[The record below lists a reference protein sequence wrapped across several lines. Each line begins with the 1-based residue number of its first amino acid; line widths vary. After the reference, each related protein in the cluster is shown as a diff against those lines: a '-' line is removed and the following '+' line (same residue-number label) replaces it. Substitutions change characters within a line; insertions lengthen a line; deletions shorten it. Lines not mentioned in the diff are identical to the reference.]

1 MKELMKKVLTVTMA
15 SIMVLS
21 MLTAC
26 GVPKAEEPEA
36 EAPVVEVEEQE
47 AEAPAE
53 EEVAEAPASSGEVV
67 KWAVSEYIVDWAQD
81 VANQFTAQT
90 GKEVEVIEV
99 SGEDGDSKFMMMMQ
113 SAETAPDLIQQD
125 GFLVKPSASG
135 GLLANLDSY
144 IDGWE
149 DFSNITPAILENG
162 RGVDGSM
169 YGIPLATDAQGFWY
183 DKDVFAAAGLPVPF
197 EPKSWD
203 EMLDAAR
210 TLKEKNA
217 DNPDFMPMFV
227 YTNDQQDASM
237 RTFQLLYNGTGG
249 ADLYDGASGKWVI
262 DKEHITKTLDFVNS
276 IHNVDKL
283 GGPMGVI
290 TAGNVNELVAYDYL
304 MKGNAGIMVTVDLL
318 VLYKEGFSFP
328 WPEALDHIAYQKIP
342 TIDGGGDGFVSIS
355 GGHTWAIPEKANNKD
370 GGWELIEFIMNYDN
384 NLDYLLTFG
393 GLSVRSDVA
402 ESPEYLNQ
410 DFSVIPAL
418 TDMVNYT
425 HVRPAVDGY
434 TDVSLLYSTMVEE
447 VVLGASPEE
456 ALANFEA
463 EMDRVMGADKLEVK

>member
-1 MKELMKKVLTVTMA
+1 MKGLMKKVLTVILA
-15 SIMVLS
+15 SVMVLS

-26 GVPKAEEPEA
+26 GTKKEEP
-36 EAPVVEVEEQE
+36 APAPAE
-47 AEAPAE
+47 AEAPAVE
-53 EEVAEAPASSGEVV
+53 EAEAPAAEEAPAEESASGDTI
-67 KWAVSEYIVDWAQD
+67 KWAVSQYIVDWAQD
-81 VANQFTAQT
+81 MATKFEAEK
-90 GKEVEVIEV
+90 GKKVEVIEV
-99 SGEDGDSKFMMMMQ
+99 SGEDTDSKMMMMMQ
-113 SAETAPDLIQQD
+113 SPETAPDVLQND
-125 GFLVKPSASG
+125 GFMVKPNASA
-135 GLLANLDSY
+135 GLIANLDEY
-144 IDGWE
+144 IAGWD
-149 DFSNITPAILENG
+149 DFSKIVPAILENG

-203 EMLDAAR
+203 EMLEAAR

-227 YTNDQQDASM
+227 YTNDSQDASM

-249 ADLYDGASGKWVI
+249 DLYDGASGKWII
-262 DKEHITKTLDFVNS
+262 DKENITKTLDFVNS

-304 MKGNAGIMVTVDLL
+304 MKGNAGIMITVDLL
-318 VLYKEGFSFP
+318 VLYKEGFAFP
-328 WPEALDHIAYQKIP
+328 WPEALDHIAYAKIP

-355 GGHTWAIPEKANNKD
+355 GGHTWAIPENANNKD
-370 GGWELIEFIMNYDN
+370 GGWELIEFIMSYDN

-393 GLSVRSDVA
+393 GLSVRTDVA
-402 ESPEYLNQ
+402 EASEYLNQ
-410 DFSVIPAL
+410 DFSVIPVL

-447 VVLGASPEE
+447 VVLGASPED
-456 ALANFEA
+456 AYANFEA
-463 EMDRVMGADKLEVK
+463 EMDRAMGADKIEVK

>member
-1 MKELMKKVLTVTMA
+1 MKGLMKKVLTVIMA
-15 SIMVLS
+15 SIMILS

-26 GVPKAEEPEA
+26 GTPKEDPAPEAPVEEA
-36 EAPVVEVEEQE
+36 EAPVEE
-47 AEAPAE
+47 AEAPE
-53 EEVAEAPASSGEVV
+53 EEAAEPASGDVI
-67 KWAVSEYIVDWAQD
+67 KWAVSQYIVDWAND
-81 VANQFTAQT
+81 MGSKFTAET
-90 GKEVEVIEV
+90 GKAVEVIEV
-99 SGEDGDSKFMMMMQ
+99 SGEDSEAKFMMMMQ
-113 SAETAPDLIQQD
+113 SPETAPDVLQND
-125 GFLVKPSASG
+125 GFMVKPNASA
-135 GLLANLDSY
+135 GLLTNLDDY
-144 IDGWE
+144 IAGWD
-149 DFSNITPAILENG
+149 DFSNIVPAILENG

-183 DKDVFAAAGLPVPF
+183 DKNVFEAAGLPVPF

-227 YTNDQQDASM
+227 YTNDSQDASM

-304 MKGNAGIMVTVDLL
+304 MKGNAGIMMTVDLL

-328 WPEALDHIAYQKIP
+328 WPEALDNIAYAKIP

-355 GGHTWAIPEKANNKD
+355 GGHTWAIPSNANNQD

-384 NLDYLLTFG
+384 NLDYLLTYG
-393 GLSVRSDVA
+393 GLSVRTDVA
-402 ESPEYLNQ
+402 EAPEYLNQ

-425 HVRPAVDGY
+425 NVRPAVDGY

-463 EMDRVMGADKLEVK
+463 EMTRAMGEDNIEVK